1 MKGAGTSWAEPEV
14 TPFDDWKQLV
24 WSELVMVSRE
34 GEGPDGEGSFGH
46 FQVWDFILRTSG
58 S

>member
-1 MKGAGTSWAEPEV
+1 MKGAGTSWEEPEV
-14 TPFDDWKQLV
+14 TTYDDWKQLV
-24 WSELVMVSRE
+24 WSDLVMVSRE
-34 GEGPDGEGSFGH
+34 GEGPDGEGSFGQ